1 MTALGG
7 LDGFA
12 GLCGT
17 ARGRFGVFAFGV
29 GGGGGEGGGCEA
41 DGQGDGEDVGGDLH
55 ICWFGLNQRFKKL
68 IMSDLKRK
76 SETCLLVMFV
86 C

>member
-17 ARGRFGVFAFGV
+17 AGGRFGVFAFGV
-29 GGGGGEGGGCEA
+29 GDGGGEGCGCEA
-41 DGQGDGEDVGGDLH
+41 EGQGDGEDVGGDLH
-55 ICWFGLNQRFKKL
+55 IC
-68 IMSDLKRK
+68 
-76 SETCLLVMFV
+76 
-86 C
+86 